1 VVDEDA
7 CIVTIYLLKNTT
19 VHQSHDPGILQ
30 TPTPAKRSA
39 ARARSMPARKHVVWD
54 IVGTC
59 VSYDAPVRTVTALLG
74 SVLSKHGISP
84 AAFVHLLNETAER
97 EYTFLSISNAYT
109 PYFTCMRRL
118 FYRVLRSAGV
128 PDPREVV
135 GESDV
140 DAVMDSF
147 AHLEVRPGVE
157 ECWKRLRAEG
167 FTMWAFT
174 AGDASSVQGMLEKGG
189 VVLPVEQF
197 RSCDSTGVGKPSS
210 ESYRPLLQELRA
222 DADGE
227 DVETW
232 FAAAHQWDV
241 SAAKRSGF
249 DRGAYVTV
257 LEGEAV
263 DELFGK
269 MDVTAGSFEE
279 LAEGIITVS
288 KEGAGRSE
296 GGD

>member
-1 VVDEDA
+1 M
-7 CIVTIYLLKNTT
+7 
-19 VHQSHDPGILQ
+19 S
-30 TPTPAKRSA
+30 
-39 ARARSMPARKHVVWD
+39 ARKHVVWD

-74 SVLSKHGISP
+74 PVLSKHNILP
-84 AAFVHLLNETAER
+84 ATFVHLLNETAER
-97 EYTFLSISNAYT
+97 EYTFLSISNRYT
-109 PYFTCMRRL
+109 PYFTVMRLL
-118 FYRVLRSAGV
+118 FYRVLLSLGI
-128 PDPREVV
+128 PNPREVV
-135 GESDV
+135 SEADV

-147 AHLEVRPGVE
+147 ANLEVRDGVK
-157 ECWKRLRAEG
+157 ECWERLRAEG

-189 VVLPVEQF
+189 VSLPVEQF
-197 RSCDSTGVGKPSS
+197 RSCDSAGVGKPHS
-210 ESYRPLLQELRA
+210 ESYKPLLEELRA
-222 DADGE
+222 DAGGE
-227 DVETW
+227 EVETW

-269 MDVTAGSFEE
+269 MDVTAESFEE
-279 LAEGIITVS
+279 LAEGIIRVS
-288 KEGAGRSE
+288 KAGAVRSE
-296 GGD
+296 HGD